1 MRITNSQTIK
11 KKSYARD
18 NFINFGTLLQGFPS
32 RIEVGVSKNC
42 NLRCNC
48 CPNTFLKKNPTEQV
62 MPMSL
67 FKKILTDLKSI
78 DYDGKFQFH
87 RYNEPMLINVERYIE
102 TAKEYLP
109 KITTE
114 LVTNGTQL
122 NSFRLVNLQKT
133 PIDKI
138 IVTQHTS
145 KGFIDNLDK
154 IPDDLL
160 KNVDVRYEEELILVN
175 RAGAIKSGATESLE
189 SPLKQPCYSINNAFI
204 VNSNGQVPLC
214 TDDYYSK
221 VILGDLNKESV
232 EKIWNSPFSQRIRQ
246 ELDKGNR
253 TFLTLCKKC
262 DRTPHQRDL
271 STDLSKNNALYR
283 KQLLLTT
290 GSAHLQ
296 QP

>member
-1 MRITNSQTIK
+1 MMVNNIQTMNQK
-11 KKSYARD
+11 QYSRSH
-18 NFINFGTLLQGFPS
+18 NINFGTLLKGFPS
-32 RIEVGVSKNC
+32 TIELGVSKNC
-42 NLRCNC
+42 NLRCGY
-48 CPNTFLKKNPTEQV
+48 CPNTFLKKQPLEQI
-62 MPMSL
+62 MPISL
-67 FKKILTDLKSI
+67 FKKTLTDLKSI

-87 RYNEPMLINVERYIE
+87 RYNEPLLVNVERYIK

-122 NSFRLVNLQKT
+122 SSSRLENLQKT

-138 IVTQHTS
+138 IITQHTP

-160 KNVDVRYEEELILVN
+160 KNVDVRYGEELILTN
-175 RAGAIKSGATESLE
+175 RAGSIKSLE
-189 SPLKQPCYSINNAFI
+189 NPITLPCYSIKNAFI

-214 TDDYYSK
+214 SDDYYSK

-232 EKIWNSPFSQRIRQ
+232 EKIWNNPFAKKIRK

-253 TFLTLCKKC
+253 KFLPLCKQC
-262 DRTPHQRDL
+262 NRTPSQRDL
-271 STDLSKNNALYR
+271 NKDLSKNNALYR
-283 KQLLLTT
+283 KNLLIET
-290 GSAHLQ
+290 GSAHIK
-296 QP
+296 